1 MKEMKNKRV
10 EIVRIHHEC
19 EFNLTKKNL
28 FSCFLKPVF
37 RIENNSSE
45 MSI

>member
-19 EFNLTKKNL
+19 EFNLTKKKSLLL
-28 FSCFLKPVF
+28 FSEASVQ
-37 RIENNSSE
+37 N
-45 MSI
+45 